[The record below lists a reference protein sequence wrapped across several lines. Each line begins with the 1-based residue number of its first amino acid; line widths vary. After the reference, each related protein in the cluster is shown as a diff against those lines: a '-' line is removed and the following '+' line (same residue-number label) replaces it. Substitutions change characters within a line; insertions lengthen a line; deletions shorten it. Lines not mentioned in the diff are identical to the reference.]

1 MVYLLLA
8 EGFEEI
14 EALAPIDILRRAGVN
29 VETVGITGKSVTG
42 SHGITFEAD
51 ILPAQACE
59 SMDMLILPG
68 GMPGTD
74 NLDRSPDMS
83 ILLDRALASGA
94 YIAAICAAPKILG
107 ERGLLAGKRAVC
119 YPGYEEMLSGAE
131 IVHDSVVTDGRFI
144 TARGA
149 GVALDFAFELTSLLT
164 SPEKSASIKS
174 SMMSRS

>member
-8 EGFEEI
+8 DGFEEI
-14 EALAPIDILRRAGVN
+14 EALAPVDVLRRAGV
-29 VETVGITGKSVTG
+29 EIKTVGVTGKTVYG
-42 SHGITFEAD
+42 AHGIAVEAD
-51 ILPAQACE
+51 MLPAQASE

-74 NLDRSPDMS
+74 NLDASPDVA
-83 ILLDRALASGA
+83 ILLDRALSSGA

-107 ERGLLAGKRAVC
+107 QRGLLAGKRAVC
-119 YPGYEEMLSGAE
+119 YPGYEELLTGAD
-131 IVHDSVVTDGRFI
+131 ICHDSVVTDGRFI

-164 SPEKSASIKS
+164 SPEKAASI
-174 SMMSRS
+174 RSAMIARA